1 MGRHYVLKRLLQMI
15 PILFG
20 ITLLTF
26 LIMKIAPGSP
36 LQTMINPKLSMED
49 IQAAE
54 DALGLNDPIYVQY
67 FKWLGQIL
75 QGNLGYSVMSGR
87 SVTDIITE
95 RIGPTLLLTLTSY
108 AISLLFGLIFGIY
121 SATHS
126 GSVGDYILTVLAFI
140 GVAVPSFF
148 LALGSVYVFSLK
160 LGWFPTGAMR
170 TIGVELTG
178 WSGFVDV
185 VRHMTLPAIVMALP
199 QTASITRYA
208 RSSMLDVIHEDFIRT
223 ARAKGL

>member
-1 MGRHYVLKRLLQMI
+1 MRAFVGRHYVLKRLLQMI

-160 LGWFPTGAMR
+160 VRLVPDRRDAHHWRGANR
-170 TIGVELTG
+170 L
-178 WSGFVDV
+178 
-185 VRHMTLPAIVMALP
+185 VRLCGCCAPH
-199 QTASITRYA
+199 
-208 RSSMLDVIHEDFIRT
+208 DT
-223 ARAKGL
+223 ARYRHGAAADGEHYPLCALQYAGCYP

>member
-1 MGRHYVLKRLLQMI
+1 MKTLRKVRAFVGRHYVLKRLLQMI

-75 QGNLGYSVMSGR
+75 QGNLGYSVR
-87 SVTDIITE
+87 SDF
-95 RIGPTLLLTLTSY
+95 RH
-108 AISLLFGLIFGIY
+108 LFR
-121 SATHS
+121 
-126 GSVGDYILTVLAFI
+126 DAFR
-140 GVAVPSFF
+140 
-148 LALGSVYVFSLK
+148 LC
-160 LGWFPTGAMR
+160 R
-170 TIGVELTG
+170 
-178 WSGFVDV
+178 
-185 VRHMTLPAIVMALP
+185 
-199 QTASITRYA
+199 
-208 RSSMLDVIHEDFIRT
+208 
-223 ARAKGL
+223 